1 MVWLTH
7 RHTHRRTQ
15 PFIVKDKMGN
25 TQFKIPTLWLLL
37 SFTFGGTTSSCF
49 SFKLLAL
56 PSLKELA
63 ITPADIYYCLSRILI
78 IKHWSRELRCQNC
91 TDCVWSLLSADP
103 PSSIRI
109 RGMAS
114 LDFWLWV
121 TSLQDWL
128 QTLLFPAD
136 EYIISFIL
144 IYLGHPGV
152 YQRSDLWTGKSK
164 KLSLNSYYL
173 APAMSCRG
181 GES

>member
-1 MVWLTH
+1 
-7 RHTHRRTQ
+7 
-15 PFIVKDKMGN
+15 MGN

-136 EYIISFIL
+136 EYTYHENHDISKADALLFSCDPL
-144 IYLGHPGV
+144 PWLEGFKRLNQSHC
-152 YQRSDLWTGKSK
+152 TG
-164 KLSLNSYYL
+164 
-173 APAMSCRG
+173 
-181 GES
+181 